1 MAKGEAK
8 GQRQK
13 TEATAKAQA
22 KARHDGKFFRRKK
35 QKNKH
40 DQRKEKRR
48 HRSPENNNY
57 QYQPPKKMARR
68 ITTNS
73 KIVQIIKSFVKIIF
87 RHKVTRQYQDRTSKM
102 NHTKTLALAPFPAR
116 VLLPVL

>member
-35 QKNKH
+35 Q
-40 DQRKEKRR
+40 
-48 HRSPENNNY
+48 
-57 QYQPPKKMARR
+57 ARP
-68 ITTNS
+68 TEG
-73 KIVQIIKSFVKIIF
+73 K
-87 RHKVTRQYQDRTSKM
+87 
-102 NHTKTLALAPFPAR
+102 TKTPLAR
-116 VLLPVL
+116 KQ